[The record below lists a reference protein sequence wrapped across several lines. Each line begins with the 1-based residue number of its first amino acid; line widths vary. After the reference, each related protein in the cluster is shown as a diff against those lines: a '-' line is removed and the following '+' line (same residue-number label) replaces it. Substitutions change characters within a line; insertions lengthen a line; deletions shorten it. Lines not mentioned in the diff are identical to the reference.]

1 MSIVISGI
9 RLPYEQ
15 ADASALKEARR
26 RCGLEAGQAAAR
38 VYKRSFDLRHG
49 KLTQVFSVLLEA
61 EPELE
66 SRVLQRCQDPNIRP
80 KAAPAAPC
88 PTGERRLERRP
99 VVVGC
104 GPAGLFAA
112 LLLAEHGYR
121 PLLLE
126 RGGSLEER
134 DLATDR
140 FRQTGELD
148 EETNIQFGEGGAGAY
163 SDGKLTTRIHDPR
176 CELALQK
183 LLECGA
189 PPETAELAKP
199 HVGTDL
205 LKGVVSA
212 LRRRIEALGGEVRF
226 HCRVTGFQRNKGK
239 LTGAETCGGLISCQT
254 AVLAVGHS
262 ARDLFE
268 ALAGQGFVLE
278 RKAFSVGVRAEHL
291 QQTVDQGRYGRYA
304 QGYGLPPAEYSLSWR
319 KGNRACYSF
328 CMCPGGQVVAAASQR
343 GGVVTNGMSF
353 HARDGRNANA
363 ALAVSVLPED
373 FEGADPLA
381 GMWFQQRLEQK
392 AFALGG
398 GGYAAPVQRYGD
410 LKEGRVSR
418 AFGAVKPTYPRGTA
432 FADLRQALPA
442 FVIDYL
448 LEAMPGFGKQLPGFD
463 GADALFTGV
472 ETRTSS
478 PVRIVRGPD
487 FFAPG
492 WQGLIP
498 CGEGAGY
505 AGGIMSAAVD
515 GMRAAERIM
524 EIYRPWED

>member
-15 ADASALKEARR
+15 ADASALKEALR
-26 RCGLEAGQAAAR
+26 RCGLEAGQAAVR

-49 KLTQVFSVLLEA
+49 KLTQVFSVLLEG
-61 EPELE
+61 EPQLE
-66 SRVLQRCQDPNIRP
+66 SRVLQYCQDPNIRP
-80 KAAPAAPC
+80 KAPPAAPR
-88 PTGERRLERRP
+88 PTGERRLEHRP
-99 VVVGC
+99 IVAGC

-112 LLLAEHGYR
+112 LTLAENGYR
-121 PLLLE
+121 PLMLE

-134 DLATDR
+134 DRATDC
-140 FRQTGELD
+140 FRRTGELD
-148 EETNIQFGEGGAGAY
+148 EETNVQFGEGGAGAY
-163 SDGKLTTRIHDPR
+163 SDGKLTTRINDPR

-183 LLECGA
+183 LLEFGA

-199 HVGTDL
+199 HIGTDL

-212 LRRRIEALGGEVRF
+212 LRRRIEDLGGQVLF
-226 HCRVTGFQRNKGK
+226 HCPVTGFRRQKGR
-239 LTGAETCGGLISCQT
+239 LAEVETPAGLVACQT

-268 ALAGQGFVLE
+268 RLADQEFLLE

-291 QQTVDQGRYGRYA
+291 QRTIDQGRYGRYA
-304 QGYGLPPAEYSLSWR
+304 QGYGLPPAEYNLSR
-319 KGNRACYSF
+319 RQGDRACYSF
-328 CMCPGGQVVAAASQR
+328 CMCPGGQVVAAASQQ

-363 ALAVSVLPED
+363 ALAVSVLPQD
-373 FEGADPLA
+373 FEGSDPLE
-381 GMWFQQRLEQK
+381 GMRFQQRLEQR
-392 AFALGG
+392 AFELGG

-418 AFGAVKPTYPRGTA
+418 AFGQVKPTYPRGTA
-432 FADLRQALPA
+432 FVDLRQVLPA
-442 FVIDYL
+442 FVVDQL
-448 LEAMPGFGKQLPGFD
+448 LESMPCFGRQLPGFD
-463 GADALFTGV
+463 GPDALFTGV

-515 GMRAAERIM
+515 GIRAAERIM
-524 EIYRPWED
+524 ELYRPWED

>member
-26 RCGLEAGQAAAR
+26 RCGLEAEQAAAR
-38 VYKRSFDLRHG
+38 IYKRSFDLRHG
-49 KLTQVFSVLLEA
+49 KLTQVFSVLLEM
-61 EPELE
+61 EPQLE
-66 SRVLQRCQDPNIRP
+66 NRVLQNCQDPAIHRKAP
-80 KAAPAAPC
+80 PAAPA
-88 PTGERRLERRP
+88 PTGDKRLEHRP
-99 VVVGC
+99 AVIGC

-112 LLLAEHGYR
+112 LLLAENGYR

-134 DLATDR
+134 DAADRR

-163 SDGKLTTRIHDPR
+163 SDGKLTTRINDPR

-189 PPETAELAKP
+189 PPETAELARP

-205 LKGVVSA
+205 LKGVVA
-212 LRRRIEALGGEVRF
+212 NLRRRIEELGGEVLF
-226 HCRVTGFQRNKGK
+226 HCPVTGFRRNNGR
-239 LTGAETCGGLISCQT
+239 LTGVETPGGPVACQI
-254 AVLAVGHS
+254 AVLAAGHS
-262 ARDLFE
+262 ARPLFE
-268 ALAGQGFVLE
+268 TLAAQGFALE

-291 QQTVDQGRYGRYA
+291 QQTIDQGRYGRYA
-304 QGYGLPPAEYSLSWR
+304 QGYGLPPAEYNLSR
-319 KGNRACYSF
+319 RQGNRACYSF
-328 CMCPGGQVVAAASQR
+328 CMCPGGQVAAAASQR

-373 FEGADPLA
+373 FEGTDPLA
-381 GMWFQQRLEQK
+381 GMRFQRRLEET

-398 GGYAAPVQRYGD
+398 GGYAAPVQLYGD

-418 AFGAVKPTYPRGTA
+418 AFGRVKPTYPRGTA

-442 FVIDYL
+442 FVVDQL
-448 LEAMPGFGKQLPGFD
+448 LEAMPDFGRQIPGFD
-463 GADALFTGV
+463 EADVLFTGV

-524 EIYRPWED
+524 ELYRPWED